1 MVDDIDEDDDTIS
14 PEEELI
20 KLISLMEESEDMSL
34 KGEIAESLGK
44 IGGEMSEATRTQ
56 VFEAIVKAIGPDLRD
71 TERGEI
77 GFITGLGHL
86 GDRRATSL
94 LINWLEYL
102 VHLRNGRMPDGIRG
116 WNFYFAISSLG
127 QIGDGEAVA
136 PILHAYAEQQGRFID
151 LRKERNE
158 NDKRDRS
165 FLKASDRM
173 MEKNR
178 GVAKE
183 ALVRIGED
191 GRDRLSELSDGF
203 YTDKFS
209 EIEDPEFTHEEYEEH
224 RNRQNNLIRELIRDV
239 LDSIESHP

>member
-77 GFITGLGHL
+77 GFIIGLGHL
-86 GDRRATSL
+86 GDRRATPL
-94 LINWLEYL
+94 LISWLEYL
-102 VHLRNGRMPDGIRG
+102 VYLREGRADGRG
-116 WNFYFAISSLG
+116 WNFQFAIGSLG

-136 PILHAYAEQQGRFID
+136 PILHAYAAEQGRLID

-165 FLKASDRM
+165 YRKSCDWA

-178 GVAKE
+178 EVAE
-183 ALVRIGED
+183 NALVSIGED
-191 GRDRLSELSDGF
+191 GREILTGLSDGF
-203 YTDKFS
+203 YSDRFS
-209 EIEDPEFTHEEYEEH
+209 EIEDPEVTHEEYEEH

-239 LDSIESHP
+239 LDSIESPR